1 MIRYFTTAMLV
12 NGKEWSLFKHM
23 DDVIMIGYPKGIYD
37 EKNNQPI
44 FLKGSLTANPSL
56 DCFGK
61 HMFLIDVAVYI
72 GLSVVPVLSVQ
83 ERPIIDR
90 RTGSITVQWEG
101 RLDVI
106 YRDLFQKYG
115 SCHSWF
121 D

>member
-1 MIRYFTTAMLV
+1 MGAVWFLWKQKGVVPLIRYFTTAMLV

-44 FLKGSLTANPSL
+44 FLKGSLAANPS
-56 DCFGK
+56 
-61 HMFLIDVAVYI
+61 
-72 GLSVVPVLSVQ
+72 
-83 ERPIIDR
+83 
-90 RTGSITVQWEG
+90 
-101 RLDVI
+101 DVI

>member
-1 MIRYFTTAMLV
+1 MLV